1 MEIME
6 VASPNAEAEA
16 PAARPAIQTPDAY
29 AGSPSLTPAA
39 TPRHAAPHRGAV
51 SLIHPVYPPP
61 LGQNAPDFDSPVS
74 PSRCSKPTALPA
86 IAVIAAC
93 FPAWTLPS
101 RPANG
106 CRSKAP
112 TAPARPACCAS
123 WPGWP
128 RRRGHLEWE
137 GRPVAEARDEFHARL
152 LYLGHAPAIK
162 DDLSALEN
170 LQIAAAVAGRPLD
183 EATALAALRRIG
195 LAGREDLPSRVLSQG
210 QKRRVALARLLCSQ
224 ARLWILD
231 EPFVALDVA
240 AVDQLCSI
248 LDEHLARGGLLLF
261 TSHQAVH
268 LAGSGGSL
276 RLGR

>member
-1 MEIME
+1 MGG
-6 VASPNAEAEA
+6 
-16 PAARPAIQTPDAY
+16 PA
-29 AGSPSLTPAA
+29 
-39 TPRHAAPHRGAV
+39 
-51 SLIHPVYPPP
+51 
-61 LGQNAPDFDSPVS
+61 
-74 PSRCSKPTALPA
+74 
-86 IAVIAAC
+86 
-93 FPAWTLPS
+93 
-101 RPANG
+101 
-106 CRSKAP
+106 
-112 TAPARPACCAS
+112 
-123 WPGWP
+123 
-128 RRRGHLEWE
+128 
-137 GRPVAEARDEFHARL
+137 VAEARDEFHARL

-224 ARLWILD
+224 ARLWVLD

-240 AVDQLCSI
+240 AVDQLCNI
-248 LDEHLARGGLLLF
+248 LDEHLARCGLLLF

-268 LAGSGGSL
+268 LAGSGGNL